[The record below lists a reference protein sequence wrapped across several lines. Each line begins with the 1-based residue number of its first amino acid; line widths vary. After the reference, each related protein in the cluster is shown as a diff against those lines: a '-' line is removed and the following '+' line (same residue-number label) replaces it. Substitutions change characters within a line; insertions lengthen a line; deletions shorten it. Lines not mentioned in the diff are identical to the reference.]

1 MILYEKL
8 RGKYGNGLKEKLSER
23 LYHKMA
29 AKKSFYLHNIVKCGV
44 DLEDLGYTFED
55 YLKDFKDQA
64 DKYTEKNTV
73 YKIIKRGCAPGNFVS
88 TTFVKYLKEGFNY
101 NSQIVRG
108 EDREEILS
116 VLDIDCDLEKYD
128 LRCEVYR
135 RHIELYGDRESLE
148 RFQEDFN
155 IRQPVLW
162 EKRKEEWHLAFD
174 GLLCEYIKW
183 KGDQNEKR

>member
-8 RGKYGNGLKEKLSER
+8 KNKYGDNLKEKLSER

-44 DLEDLGYTFED
+44 DLDELGYTFED
-55 YLKDFKDQA
+55 YLEDFRHQA
-64 DKYTEKNTV
+64 DKYAEKRTLFNILKKG
-73 YKIIKRGCAPGNFVS
+73 YAPGGYSSS
-88 TTFVKYLKEGFNY
+88 TFQEYLRKGFNS

-108 EDREEILS
+108 EDREEILD
-116 VLDIDCDLEKYD
+116 VLDIDCDLARYN

-135 RHIELYGDRESLE
+135 RHIELYGAKEDLE
-148 RFQEDFN
+148 RFQEDFS
-155 IRQPVLW
+155 IKQSILW

-174 GLLCEYIKW
+174 GLLADYIK
-183 KGDQNEKR
+183 NSR